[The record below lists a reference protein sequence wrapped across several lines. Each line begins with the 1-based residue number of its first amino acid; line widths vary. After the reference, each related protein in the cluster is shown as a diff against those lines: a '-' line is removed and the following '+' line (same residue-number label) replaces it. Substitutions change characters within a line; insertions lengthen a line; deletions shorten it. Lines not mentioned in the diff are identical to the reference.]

1 MASHLII
8 GLGGTGGKVIREFR
22 KRIYTEFRSNEPGHG
37 VHVDYVYVDSSLEDL
52 NNTEQWKVM
61 GKGVHLGNAQKVNI
75 NGISSVVLDQVKR
88 YPGLE
93 NFLSPEDVQLIRSD
107 KQMAALI
114 GAGIGGQRRRLGRML
129 LANNLSD
136 KSNKANFEN
145 TVRGAVKRLQ
155 DAAGDEDV
163 TFHICAG
170 LAGGTGS
177 GSIVDAIAQIR
188 TWFPYKKNNNAFKMR
203 LMLYV
208 PEMTLV
214 KQDND
219 SGYYQANGYAALTE
233 LNAMS
238 VDFYRPVD
246 ITGQKDLFTGEA
258 QRLLET
264 QDAFEACYLYTNV
277 NEAGKTLDLG
287 QALPSV
293 VADFLYQSTVAAEI
307 GGGQG
312 KMARLVGCE
321 NDGAAPEEDENH
333 VGTRSRKFLSFGITR
348 ISYPESEVR
357 EFVTYSYATQAA
369 LQLTYN
375 YWLEGQGYGERTL
388 DEVGS
393 GYTEEI
399 KAPKNRGPLMLD
411 NAHLMLSAAIID
423 NDSTKRWR
431 DLDETW
437 TSRAAREVE
446 DITKSV
452 EDKKQWVNVLTDRCK
467 VFFERDFRNQGVK
480 EFYKNQ
486 QKELKAYA
494 KYIRRHIESK
504 LFTDWSTGQKS
515 MLEIEKYLTILMQDC
530 NERVTKFNSQK
541 SSLANE
547 ELPRC
552 TQEMKDAKM
561 EYDNIGWLR
570 DTVTGASGRV
580 LGKYQT
586 AICNYY
592 TAATRIEA
600 YEYARTLLQEIV
612 LELSSMLEGVKA
624 FEGLL
629 GDITKEATRQAGSK
643 CKTNEAED
651 DANIKKYDPEKV
663 RMIVRQYT
671 SNKDYQ
677 EKTAQQVRSALIA
690 QLGEDGER
698 SFANL
703 YDKVDY
709 NAASDTILDI
719 CTEQAVSA
727 MEDTAKSDPM
737 SKMVGVNILEKLKQE
752 LNTPEKIE
760 AFVKHITA
768 LSRSYVQFNDEET
781 TQRTT
786 GAMQTM
792 VQLCIPEA
800 DQSTAAFRQQLINAF
815 KNEDSSFDE
824 KQDVSVNYKSNEI
837 VCISAKSG
845 FPLRYLQNLPT
856 LREKYNRLLADP
868 KGDFN
873 RLLLHTESF
882 AKPLPSLYDL
892 SGAEVRQLVFK
903 PLMLAYTLGM
913 IEDKE
918 DINGRHFSA
927 IRTKDEFGDDAWVE
941 LGKDFA
947 LVWEALSNDTKK
959 ATDLMAEV
967 EKKLKTDARTN
978 DQKAALKP
986 LLGRVLKTHVMNSL
1000 CEGNEFHKDFAK
1012 YRALAKEILDNEL
1025 KEL

>member
-1 MASHLII
+1 MSSHLII

-22 KRIYTEFRSNEPGHG
+22 KRIYTEFRSNEPGHN
-37 VHVDYVYVDSSLEDL
+37 VHIDYVYVDSSLEDL

-61 GKGVHLGNAQKVNI
+61 GKNVHLGNAQKVNI
-75 NGISSVVLDQVKR
+75 NGISSVVLEQVKR
-88 YPGLE
+88 YPGME

-155 DAAGDEDV
+155 AAGDEDV

-238 VDFYRPVD
+238 VAAYHPVD
-246 ITGQKDLFTGEA
+246 ITGQKDLFSGEA
-258 QRLLET
+258 QRLLEN

-287 QALPSV
+287 HALPAV
-293 VADFLYQSTVAAEI
+293 VADFLFQSTVAAEI

-321 NDGAAPEEDENH
+321 NDGAAPEEDDNH
-333 VGTRSRKFLSFGITR
+333 VGTRSRKFLCFGITR
-348 ISYPESEVR
+348 VSYPESEVR

-375 YWLEGQGYGERTL
+375 YWLDGQGYGERTL

-393 GYTEEI
+393 GYVEEI
-399 KAPKNRGPLMLD
+399 KSPKNRGTLMLD
-411 NAHLMLSAAIID
+411 NSHLMLSEMIIE
-423 NDSTKRWR
+423 NDSSKKWKE
-431 DLDETW
+431 LDNTW
-437 TSRAAREVE
+437 ATRTAREVN
-446 DITKSV
+446 DIMQTV
-452 EDKKQWVNVLTDRCK
+452 ADKKTWVNELSERCK
-467 VFFERDFRNQGVK
+467 NFYERDFRNQGVK
-480 EFYKNQ
+480 TFYANQ

-494 KYIRRHIESK
+494 KFIRRHIENK
-504 LFTDWSTGQKS
+504 LFTEWSTGLKS
-515 MLEIEKYLTILMQDC
+515 ILEIEKYLTILIQDC
-530 NERVTKFNSQK
+530 NERVGKFTSQK
-541 SSLANE
+541 SNLANE
-547 ELPRC
+547 ALPKAID
-552 TQEMKDAKM
+552 EMKLQKI

-570 DTVTGASGRV
+570 DAITGASGKIFGR
-580 LGKYQT
+580 YQT
-586 AICNYY
+586 AISDYY
-592 TAATRIEA
+592 TTATRIEA
-600 YEYARTLLQEIV
+600 YEYAKMLLQEIS
-612 LELSSMLEGVKA
+612 LELSKMQEGVKA
-624 FEGLL
+624 FENLL
-629 GDITKEATRQAGSK
+629 GDINKEVTKQAASK
-643 CKTNEAED
+643 CKTHEDED
-651 DANIKKYDPEKV
+651 DSNIKKYDPEKV

-671 SNKDYQ
+671 SNKEYQ
-677 EKTAQQVRSALIA
+677 EKTAQQVRNALIA
-690 QLGEDGER
+690 NLGEDGER

-709 NAASDTILDI
+709 NTASDTILDI
-719 CTEQAVSA
+719 CTDNAVSA
-727 MEDTAKSDPM
+727 MEETAKSDPL

-752 LNTPEKIE
+752 LNTDEKLE
-760 AFVKHITA
+760 AFVKHLTS

-792 VQLCIPEA
+792 VQLSIPEA
-800 DQSTAAFRQQLINAF
+800 DQSTAAFRQKLINAF
-815 KNEDSSFDE
+815 KNEDQSFDE
-824 KQDVSVNYKSNEI
+824 KQDVSINYKSNEI

-856 LREKYNRLLADP
+856 LRDKYNRLLADP

-873 RLLLHTESF
+873 RLLLHTETF
-882 AKPLPSLYDL
+882 AKPLPSLYEL
-892 SGAEVRQLVFK
+892 SGAEIRQMVFK

-918 DINGRHFSA
+918 DTLGRHFSA
-927 IRTKDEFGDDAWVE
+927 MRTKDEFGDDTWVE
-941 LGKDFA
+941 LGKNFA
-947 LVWEALSNDTKK
+947 LVWEALANDRQK

-967 EKKLKTDARTN
+967 EKKLQTDARTN
-978 DQKAALKP
+978 DQRAALKP

-1000 CEGNEFHKDFAK
+1000 CEGNEFHKDFPK
-1012 YRALAKEILDNEL
+1012 YKALAKEILDNEL
-1025 KEL
+1025 KEM